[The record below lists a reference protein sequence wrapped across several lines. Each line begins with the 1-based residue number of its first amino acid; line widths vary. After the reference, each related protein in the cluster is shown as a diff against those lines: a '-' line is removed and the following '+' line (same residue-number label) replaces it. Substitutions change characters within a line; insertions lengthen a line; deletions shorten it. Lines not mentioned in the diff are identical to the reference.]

1 MIKRT
6 VFFVSDQTGIT
17 AETMGHSL
25 MTQFDGIEF
34 RQVTVPFIATVDKA
48 IEAVRKIDLVGAQEG
63 VRPIIFSTLV
73 QEDVRNVVRGS
84 SGFFL
89 DFFDPFLAPLENEL
103 KTQSTHIASRTHR
116 MADTHAYATRI
127 DATNFALA
135 NDDGSVVRDYERAD
149 VILVGVSRSG
159 KTPTCLYLAM
169 QYGIFAANYPLT
181 EDDLESR
188 KLPPPLDAYRA
199 QTVRLDDQAGSAAT
213 DPQRAPSRQPLFIG
227 AASGF
232 RSQGGGVAVRAARH
246 SDARCDRSLDRRN
259 IEQNSRPHRHRAAPA
274 PLTIAKVHGIVRRML
289 ADQWCRDILARAAW
303 QLRQPDDAV

>member
-1 MIKRT
+1 VIKRT

-63 VRPIIFSTLV
+63 MRPIIFSTLV

-103 KTQSTHIASRTHR
+103 KTQSTHVASRTHR

-169 QYGIFAANYPLT
+169 QYGIFAANFPLT

-188 KLPPPLDAYRA
+188 RLPPPLEAYARKLFA
-199 QTVRLDDQAGSAAT
+199 LTIKPDRLQQIRNERRPDSRYASA
-213 DPQRAPSRQPLFIG
+213 PQ
-227 AASGF
+227 
-232 RSQGGGVAVRAARH
+232 VAFEVRAAESLFERH
-246 SDARCDRSLDRRN
+246 GIPMLDATEVSIEEISSRILDRMG
-259 IEQNSRPHRHRAAPA
+259 IERRLRP
-274 PLTIAKVHGIVRRML
+274 
-289 ADQWCRDILARAAW
+289 
-303 QLRQPDDAV
+303 

>member
-1 MIKRT
+1 VATLLHALHLRIPA
-6 VFFVSDQTGIT
+6 DI
-17 AETMGHSL
+17 SL
-25 MTQFDGIEF
+25 IGFDD
-34 RQVTVPFIATVDKA
+34 IANAHLIAGGLTTIHQPIQAMA

-63 VRPIIFSTLV
+63 MRPIIFSTLV

-103 KTQSTHIASRTHR
+103 KTQSTHVASRTHR

-169 QYGIFAANYPLT
+169 QYGIFAANFPLT

-188 KLPPPLDAYRA
+188 KLPPALEAYSRKLFA
-199 QTVRLDDQAGSAAT
+199 LTIKPDRLQQIRNERRPD
-213 DPQRAPSRQPLFIG
+213 SRSSSSPNADSNL
-227 AASGF
+227 S
-232 RSQGGGVAVRAARH
+232 RAAR
-246 SDARCDRSLDRRN
+246 S
-259 IEQNSRPHRHRAAPA
+259 PVAAPT
-274 PLTIAKVHGIVRRML
+274 PWLTAGPSQRSNCSISA
-289 ADQWCRDILARAAW
+289 ARSSG
-303 QLRQPDDAV
+303 

>member
-1 MIKRT
+1 
-6 VFFVSDQTGIT
+6 
-17 AETMGHSL
+17 MGHSL

-48 IEAVRKIDLVGAQEG
+48 IEAVRKIDLVAAQEG

-84 SGFFL
+84 NGFFL
-89 DFFDPFLAPLENEL
+89 DFFDPFLSPLAGEL
-103 KTQSTHIASRTHR
+103 KTESTHTSGRTHR
-116 MADTHAYATRI
+116 MADTHAYAMRI

-181 EDDLESR
+181 DEDLESR
-188 KLPPPLDAYRA
+188 NLPRALEGFSRKLFALTIKPD
-199 QTVRLDDQAGSAAT
+199 RLQQIRNERKPDSRYSSAA
-213 DPQRAPSRQPLFIG
+213 Q
-227 AASGF
+227 
-232 RSQGGGVAVRAARH
+232 VAFEVRAAESLFERH
-246 SDARCDRSLDRRN
+246 GIPMLDATEVSIEEISSRILDRTG
-259 IEQNSRPHRHRAAPA
+259 IERRLRP
-274 PLTIAKVHGIVRRML
+274 
-289 ADQWCRDILARAAW
+289 
-303 QLRQPDDAV
+303 

>member
-1 MIKRT
+1 VKHFAGDDAAIREAIVIKRT

-48 IEAVRKIDLVGAQEG
+48 VEAVRKIDLVAAQEG
-63 VRPIIFSTLV
+63 VRPIVFSTLV

-84 SGFFL
+84 TGFFL
-89 DFFDPFLAPLENEL
+89 DFFDPFLAPLAAEL
-103 KTQSTHIASRTHR
+103 KTQSIHTVSRTHR

-188 KLPPPLDAYRA
+188 KLPRPLEPYARKLFGLTIKPDRLQQIRNERRPDSRYSSA
-199 QTVRLDDQAGSAAT
+199 QQ
-213 DPQRAPSRQPLFIG
+213 
-227 AASGF
+227 
-232 RSQGGGVAVRAARH
+232 VAFEVRAAESLFERH
-246 SDARCDRSLDRRN
+246 SIPMLDATEVSIEEISSRILDRTG
-259 IEQNSRPHRHRAAPA
+259 IERRLRP
-274 PLTIAKVHGIVRRML
+274 
-289 ADQWCRDILARAAW
+289 
-303 QLRQPDDAV
+303 

>member
-34 RQVTVPFIATVDKA
+34 RQVTVPFISTVDKA
-48 IEAVRKIDLVGAQEG
+48 IEAVRKIDLVGKQEG
-63 VRPIIFSTLV
+63 VRPIVFSTLV

-84 SGFFL
+84 TGFFL

-103 KTQSTHIASRTHR
+103 KTQSPHVTSRTHR
-116 MADTHAYATRI
+116 MADTHAYAMRI

-149 VILVGVSRSG
+149 VILIGVSRSG

-181 EDDLESR
+181 EDDLESQ
-188 KLPPPLDAYRA
+188 KIAARA
-199 QTVRLDDQAGSAAT
+199 RAVFAQALRLDHQAGSAAT
-213 DPQRAPSRQPLFIG
+213 DPQRAPSRQPLFLAAPGGVRG
-227 AASGF
+227 A
-232 RSQGGGVAVRAARH
+232 GGGVAVRAARH
-246 SDARCDRSLDRRN
+246 SVHRCDGMLNRRDF
-259 IEQNSRPHRHRAAPA
+259 EQNSRPHRHRAALA
-274 PLTIAKVHGIVRRML
+274 PLTNCGCVV
-289 ADQWCRDILARAAW
+289 
-303 QLRQPDDAV
+303 

>member
-1 MIKRT
+1 MKRT

-103 KTQSTHIASRTHR
+103 KTQSSHVASRTHR

-135 NDDGSVVRDYERAD
+135 NDDGSVRDYERAD

-188 KLPPPLDAYRA
+188 NLPPALEAYSRKLFA
-199 QTVRLDDQAGSAAT
+199 LTIKPDRLQQIRNERRPDSRYSSA
-213 DPQRAPSRQPLFIG
+213 PQ
-227 AASGF
+227 
-232 RSQGGGVAVRAARH
+232 VAFEVRAAESLFERH
-246 SDARCDRSLDRRN
+246 GIPILDATEVSIEEISSRILDRTG
-259 IEQNSRPHRHRAAPA
+259 IERRLRP
-274 PLTIAKVHGIVRRML
+274 
-289 ADQWCRDILARAAW
+289 
-303 QLRQPDDAV
+303 